1 MGYVEPQKQVFMLPE
16 QTISLLKRTL
26 WLVGMSALLF
36 AAYWSVRLA
45 VADYFYREN
54 TISSLSRAVA
64 LAGGDAE
71 YHALLAEHLEG
82 IGTDPDP
89 QFLIAAS
96 LSPEDSRYW
105 IRLGFSAESK
115 GDYRAAER
123 YLLQAASVNRKFD
136 PAWALM
142 NFYFRRGEADQFWRW
157 ADKALA
163 MSYGDLSAIYR
174 LFWSMSTDARL
185 IRSHVPAKPQALA
198 SYLSFLEAENRGEAA
213 TETSRA
219 LAEIAGLE
227 QVPILLDYCDRS
239 LDSHADSAVAVWD
252 TLCLR
257 KLLPL
262 RALEPAQ
269 GRIIGDPEFTRFP
282 RREAFDWLAIRNDEI
297 AIGTADDSHGIHVR
311 LSGNEPEDCVLMET
325 TAPVRPGT
333 RYRIIFDVKYDPDAV
348 LEGVAWQVFA
358 PGRAG
363 GALAASDFAKGGNAA
378 PLEFACMAS
387 PVRLRL
393 TYRRPVGT
401 IRAKGGFT
409 ILSVR
414 SEIAP

>member
-252 TLCLR
+252 TLAFESCYRSAPLNRPKAGLSAILNLR
-257 KLLPL
+257 GSHDGKHST
-262 RALEPAQ
+262 
-269 GRIIGDPEFTRFP
+269 GSRF
-282 RREAFDWLAIRNDEI
+282 
-297 AIGTADDSHGIHVR
+297 
-311 LSGNEPEDCVLMET
+311 ET
-325 TAPVRPGT
+325 T
-333 RYRIIFDVKYDPDAV
+333 K
-348 LEGVAWQVFA
+348 
-358 PGRAG
+358 
-363 GALAASDFAKGGNAA
+363 S
-378 PLEFACMAS
+378 
-387 PVRLRL
+387 
-393 TYRRPVGT
+393 
-401 IRAKGGFT
+401 
-409 ILSVR
+409 R
-414 SEIAP
+414 SELPTIHMVFTSACRETNPRTAC